1 MTVDVYGSRVRQA
14 RVLRRMTSKAVMAEL
29 GWKGARQT
37 RLEQATTSTLG
48 NDEFVRLAEV
58 LRFPAKFFTTAP
70 GSRVDATD
78 LLFRAPRAT
87 TAAEKE
93 YLAQFAAAL
102 GDFLDSLDSRWPLPP
117 VKLPIFEAGTP
128 VATVASSVRER
139 MGIASDAPIPYLTY
153 ETERCGV
160 PVITR
165 LRRSRSTGALS
176 WDAVDDDTGL
186 SEKHLGYSTRVGEY
200 GDRPLVVVRAS
211 GSWERTRWTVAH
223 EIGHLV
229 LHAGGGEVTEDQ
241 ELEASRFASELLAPA
256 ALIAT
261 EVPKMPSLM
270 NLVPLKL
277 KWGISIGALIRHLS
291 ASDLIDEQ
299 RYEMLRRQLY
309 TRVNPD
315 TGHTWGKTEPGWD
328 AREAERPRLL
338 SRWVERCYGAN
349 SAAML
354 ASHKLMWPQDV
365 LEDFLAGQRP
375 APVRSAAPVIA
386 AAPTHEGGTVIAFDQ
401 FRQRRR
407 A

>member
-1 MTVDVYGSRVRQA
+1 
-14 RVLRRMTSKAVMAEL
+14 MTSKAVMAEL

-37 RLEQATTSTLG
+37 RLEKAVTSSLG
-48 NDEFVRLAEV
+48 DDEFLRMTEV
-58 LRFPAKFFTTAP
+58 LRFPPQFFTTAP
-70 GSRVDATD
+70 GSRVDAAD
-78 LLFRAPRAT
+78 LLFRAPRST
-87 TAAEKE
+87 TSTEKE

-117 VKLPIFEAGTP
+117 VKLPIFDNGTP
-128 VATVASSVRER
+128 VTYAAGTVRER
-139 MGIASDAPIPYLTY
+139 MGISPDAPISYLTY

-176 WDAVDDDTGL
+176 WDPVDDDTGL

-256 ALIAT
+256 ACIAG
-261 EVPKMPSLM
+261 EVPKVPSLM

-291 ASDLIDEQ
+291 ASELIDVQ

-338 SRWVERCYGAN
+338 ARWVERCYGAN

-354 ASHKLMWPQDV
+354 ASHQLIWPQDV
-365 LEDFLAGQRP
+365 LEDFLAGQRA
-375 APVRSAAPVIA
+375 APVRSASPSMA
-386 AAPTHEGGTVIAFDQ
+386 TSEGSKGGTVIAFEQ